1 MTNTKDDLV
10 LSVIKAGIS
19 AVPYVG
25 GPIASL
31 ISDYV
36 PLSSERSIQVA
47 VELLTKRL
55 EKLEGRIDPSS
66 VNRDEFSELFKSCYL
81 VIVRT
86 HQKSKLNAATAL
98 IANILLQEGDEEKLS
113 YNELDH
119 FVRALN
125 ALSIG
130 AIEVIGY
137 VYEMAVEDKNPNLGT
152 KPYSFNF
159 ERLTSKMS
167 NSPPSLVLGLVSEL
181 NSLGFLHM
189 PGGVAVR
196 TKDYG
201 NYDIEM
207 TLIGYMFVR
216 YLLRA

>member
-98 IANILLQEGDEEKLS
+98 IANILLQEGDEEK
-113 YNELDH
+113 D
-119 FVRALN
+119 
-125 ALSIG
+125 
-130 AIEVIGY
+130 
-137 VYEMAVEDKNPNLGT
+137 P
-152 KPYSFNF
+152 
-159 ERLTSKMS
+159 RLLHRTWKRWGFK
-167 NSPPSLVLGLVSEL
+167 SP
-181 NSLGFLHM
+181 
-189 PGGVAVR
+189 
-196 TKDYG
+196 
-201 NYDIEM
+201 
-207 TLIGYMFVR
+207 
-216 YLLRA
+216 